1 MIAGFISFTVN
12 FCSRILYNESF
23 SFSTSIFLAYIT
35 GMITAFILGK
45 LFVFKQ
51 SGQTLV
57 QSLIFFILVNCIGM
71 LQTWLVSLL
80 LVFYVLPALDIHQ
93 FSREIGHVM
102 GLIFPV
108 FTSYLGHKFWT
119 FRENS

>member
-1 MIAGFISFTVN
+1 
-12 FCSRILYNESF
+12 
-23 SFSTSIFLAYIT
+23 
-35 GMITAFILGK
+35 
-45 LFVFKQ
+45 
-51 SGQTLV
+51 
-57 QSLIFFILVNCIGM
+57 M